1 MIAYLK
7 GTILAHTSHGAIVQ
21 VGDIGYDCIGGW
33 LLSQQQGSVVELYC
47 YHYLENQSI
56 PRLLAVSSLEARS
69 LVISL
74 LDVSGVGPKMAGR
87 ILDHLTPA
95 NLITAI
101 TTGDLDTLSKVKG
114 LGKKTAQKIILE
126 LGKTLILDSTTTS
139 PYSEAL
145 LSLGFTRS
153 EIDAALKNT
162 DVTGLTESQALS
174 ALMRNLGSH
183 HGSK

>member
-7 GTILAHTSHGAIVQ
+7 GTILTHTSHGAIVQ

-33 LLSQQQGSVVELYC
+33 LLGQRLGDSIELYC

-56 PRLLAVSSLEARS
+56 PRLLALSSLDARS

-87 ILDHLTPA
+87 ILDYLTPN

-101 TTGDLDTLSKVKG
+101 TAGDLDTLSKVKG

-126 LGKTLILDSTTTS
+126 LGKTLVLDTPTNS

-145 LSLGFTRS
+145 LSLGFTKS
-153 EIDAALKNT
+153 EIETALKNT
-162 DVTGLTESQALS
+162 VVTGLTESQALS
-174 ALMRNLGSH
+174 ALMRNIGSH

>member
-7 GTILAHTSHGAIVQ
+7 GIVLTHTTHGAIVRT
-21 VGDIGYDCIGGW
+21 GDLGYDCIGGW
-33 LLSQQQGSVVELYC
+33 LTSLTIGSAVELYC

-56 PRLLAVSSLEARS
+56 PKLLAVSSLEARS

-87 ILDHLTPA
+87 ILDYLTPE
-95 NLITAI
+95 NLIAAI
-101 TTGDLDTLSKVKG
+101 TAGDLDTLSRVKG

-126 LGKTLILDSTTTS
+126 LGRTLVLDTSSNS

-145 LSLGFTRS
+145 ISLGFTKS
-153 EIDAALKNT
+153 EIDTALKNT
-162 DVTGLTESQALS
+162 NVTGLTESQALS

-183 HGSK
+183 HGIK

>member
-7 GTILAHTSHGAIVQ
+7 GTILSHTKSGAIIV
-21 VGDIGYDCIGGW
+21 VGGIGYDCIGGW
-33 LLSQQQGSVVELYC
+33 LLSQKQGSEVELYC

-56 PRLLAVSSLEARS
+56 PKLLAVSSLEARS

-87 ILDHLTPA
+87 ILDYLTPE
-95 NLITAI
+95 NLIAAI
-101 TTGDLDTLSKVKG
+101 TAGDLDTLSRVKG

-126 LGKTLILDSTTTS
+126 LGRTLVLDTSSNS

-145 LSLGFTRS
+145 ISLGFTKS
-153 EIDAALKNT
+153 EIDTALKNT
-162 DVTGLTESQALS
+162 NVTGLTESQALS

-183 HGSK
+183 HGIK

>member
-7 GTILAHTSHGAIVQ
+7 GTILAHTSQGAIVQ
-21 VGDIGYDCIGGW
+21 SGDIGYDCIGGW
-33 LLSQQQGSVVELYC
+33 LHGIKIDDSVELYC
-47 YHYLENQSI
+47 YHYLENQSM
-56 PRLLAVSSLEARS
+56 PRLLAVSSLKARS

-74 LDVSGVGPKMAGR
+74 LDVPGVGPKMAGR
-87 ILDHLTPA
+87 ILDHLKPDSLIA
-95 NLITAI
+95 AITA
-101 TTGDLDTLSKVKG
+101 GDLDTLGQVKG

-126 LGKTLILDSTTTS
+126 LGKTLVLDSSSTS

-145 LSLGFTRS
+145 LSLGFTKS
-153 EIDAALKNT
+153 EVETVLKNT

-183 HGSK
+183 HDHK

>member
-7 GTILAHTSHGAIVQ
+7 GTILTHTSHGAIVLS
-21 VGDIGYDCIGGW
+21 GDIGYDCIGGW
-33 LLSQQQGSVVELYC
+33 LKSISPGSAVELYT

-56 PRLLAVSSLEARS
+56 PRLLAVSSLDARS

-87 ILDHLTPA
+87 ILDSLSP
-95 NLITAI
+95 NMLLTAI
-101 TTGDLDTLSKVKG
+101 TAGDLDTLSKVKG

-126 LGKTLILDSTTTS
+126 LGKTLVLDSASSS

-145 LSLGFTRS
+145 LSLGFTKS
-153 EIDAALKNT
+153 EIDRALKIT

-183 HGSK
+183 HGAK

>member
-7 GTILAHTSHGAIVQ
+7 GTIQNHTNNGAIVI

-33 LLSQQQGSVVELYC
+33 LLGQKVGALVELYC

-87 ILDHLTPA
+87 ILDHLKPE
-95 NLITAI
+95 NLIAAI
-101 TTGDLDTLSKVKG
+101 TTGDLDTLSRVKG

-126 LGKTLILDSTTTS
+126 LGKTLVLDSSTTS
-139 PYSEAL
+139 PYIEAL
-145 LSLGFTRS
+145 LSLGFTKS
-153 EIDAALKNT
+153 EIDTALKNT
-162 DVTGLTESQALS
+162 VVTGLTESQALS

-183 HGSK
+183 HGIK

>member
-7 GTILAHTSHGAIVQ
+7 GNIHSHTSSGAIVL
-21 VGDIGYDCIGGW
+21 VNSIGYDCIGGW
-33 LLSQQQGSVVELYC
+33 LLSKKTGEEVELYC

-56 PRLLAVSSLEARS
+56 PRLLTVPSLEARS

-87 ILDHLTPA
+87 ILDHLTPKDLVA
-95 NLITAI
+95 AITA
-101 TTGDLDTLSKVKG
+101 GDLDTLGKVKG

-126 LGKTLILDSTTTS
+126 LGKTLVLESTTSS
-139 PYSEAL
+139 PYSDAL

-153 EIDAALKNT
+153 EIENALNNT
-162 DVTGLTESQALS
+162 DIKGLSESQALS
-174 ALMRNLGSH
+174 AIMRALGGH
-183 HGSK
+183 HGAK

>member
-7 GTILAHTSHGAIVQ
+7 GTILTHTNNGAIIVT
-21 VGDIGYDCIGGW
+21 GDIGYDCIGGW
-33 LLSQQQGSVVELYC
+33 LLGQKVGSIVELYC

-56 PRLLAVSSLEARS
+56 PRLLAVSSLDARS

-101 TTGDLDTLSKVKG
+101 TAGDLDTLSKVKG

-126 LGKTLILDSTTTS
+126 LGKTLVLETTSNS

-153 EIDAALKNT
+153 EIDIALKNT
-162 DVTGLTESQALS
+162 DLAGLTESQALS
-174 ALMRNLGSH
+174 ALMRNLGGH
-183 HGSK
+183 HGIK